1 MPCTLAISSAL
12 AARSRFTEPKARS
25 SAFCRAGPR
34 PGTSSST
41 LVVIALLRRWRWWVI
56 ANRCASSRTR
66 CSR

>member
-1 MPCTLAISSAL
+1 MPWTEAISSAL

-41 LVVIALLRRWRWWVI
+41 LVVIALLRRWR
-56 ANRCASSRTR
+56 
-66 CSR
+66 